1 MYGGALE
8 SAAVDDDGR
17 HTAKSVAVEASN
29 PELIAFL
36 NAVMDDP
43 ARPPVARPAGFT
55 EAAWVRRNESLGYR
69 WPAFLIA
76 LGCHRHAE
84 AARLLRLGLIDPR
97 STSVGG
103 DASVFSREP
112 CTLTRAIEVATG
124 TALLGGVDKPP
135 MCRKTLALARRA
147 LKPWS
152 PANHDLCTDVATP
165 VLPRRV
171 DC

>member
-1 MYGGALE
+1 M
-8 SAAVDDDGR
+8 
-17 HTAKSVAVEASN
+17 
-29 PELIAFL
+29 
-36 NAVMDDP
+36 
-43 ARPPVARPAGFT
+43 
-55 EAAWVRRNESLGYR
+55 
-69 WPAFLIA
+69 
-76 LGCHRHAE
+76 
-84 AARLLRLGLIDPR
+84 LRLGLIDPR

-135 MCRKTLALARRA
+135 MCQKTLALARRA